1 MIENKK
7 KSIRYEVT
15 TQFLREAKKKKIE
28 FKKQKMCLSHLAI
41 TKILSTRKGLV
52 LEEMEI

>member
-15 TQFLREAKKKKIE
+15 TQFLREAKKKIE
-28 FKKQKMCLSHLAI
+28 FKKQKMRLSHLAI